1 MKGALVI
8 VAYVGLVLLPTDRK
22 QRILNLLIALDQ
34 LAWVLLTLGNGRPDE
49 TISAAAWRMEQQGKL
64 AGRILRPLI
73 DALFWPL
80 EREHCRLS
88 YVSELTGAQLPDDYR

>member
-1 MKGALVI
+1 MTI
-8 VAYVGLVLLPTDRK
+8 Q
-22 QRILNLLIALDQ
+22 QRILHILIALDQ
-34 LAWVLLTLGNGRPDE
+34 LAWVLLTLGRGHPDE

-80 EREHCRLS
+80 ERDHCRLS
-88 YVSELTGAQLPDDYR
+88 FESEVRGAQLPDAYRASGVRLHTTR